1 MGYLDNTTV
10 TVDAV
15 LTKRGRE
22 IISAGGSLNITQFTL
37 SDTGVSYNLWNP
49 DHPSGS
55 AYYGEAI
62 ENLPQL
68 EATTQV
74 QYSLRNKLLT
84 LNRDAEALPIMDLS
98 ISTLSFTTSAQ
109 QNVTTQLLGMSNMGA
124 SSGIHLLVQ
133 DVNIVQPVNVGTP
146 VDVTGN
152 ALSFI
157 VEQDIPNARL
167 YEIAGAYPQSIGFV
181 PTLNLPSNSSTNLT
195 FIDIQTG
202 AYNTLPVDVNAD
214 IVPRTQVTTKAKAQG
229 PSRREK

>member
-1 MGYLDNTTV
+1 MAYLDNTSV

-15 LTKRGRE
+15 LTKRCRE
-22 IISAGGSLNITQFTL
+22 IISAGGSLNVTQFTL
-37 SDTGVSYNLWNP
+37 SDTGVSYNLYNP

-55 AYYGEAI
+55 THYGEAI

-84 LNRDAEALPIMDLS
+84 LSRDAGALPVLDLS
-98 ISTLSFTTSAQ
+98 VSSLSFTTSAQ
-109 QNVTTQLLGMSNMGA
+109 QNITVQLLGMTN
-124 SSGIHLLVQ
+124 SGMTTGLHLLVQ
-133 DVNIVQPVNVGTP
+133 DVNVVVPTGVSAP

-167 YEIAGAYPQSIGFV
+167 YELTGPYPQSIGFL
-181 PTLNLPSNSSTNLT
+181 PQTTLTSDSTTELT
-195 FIDIQTG
+195 FIDIHTG
-202 AYNTLPVDVNAD
+202 AYNEVSVDVQNN
-214 IVPRTQVTTKAKAQG
+214 IVPRSNVITNDKAQG
-229 PSRREK
+229 SKK

>member
-1 MGYLDNTTV
+1 MAYLDNTSV

-15 LTKRGRE
+15 MTKRGRE
-22 IISAGGSLNITQFTL
+22 IVSAGGSLNITQFTL
-37 SDTGVSYNLWNP
+37 SDTGVDYLLWNP

-74 QYSLRNKLLT
+74 QYSLRNKLVT

-98 ISTLSFTTSAQ
+98 VSSLSFTTSAQ
-109 QNVTTQLLGMSNMGA
+109 QNITAQLLGMSNMNLN
-124 SSGIHLLVQ
+124 SGIHLLVQ

-146 VDVTGN
+146 ADVTGN

-167 YEIAGAYPQSIGFV
+167 YEIMNPYPQSIGFV
-181 PTLNLPSNSSTNLT
+181 PTLNLANDSTTNLT

-202 AYNTLPVDVNAD
+202 AYNTISVDVNNN
-214 IVPRTQVTTKAKAQG
+214 IVPRTKVTTSEKAQG
-229 PSRREK
+229 NKNNG